1 MTSFLPF
8 EVIAAVR
15 FLREGLVQSFL
26 IVFGVAVGVSVIVF
40 MSALLDGVQGNIL
53 ARVLSTQAQVVVNPR
68 KDVSRPLMT
77 DDAAKIIRIVQSRT
91 QRQVKVD
98 QWRKIRDALVRMPQ
112 VNVVS
117 PTAAGSIFVVRGG
130 ASRTVSLNG
139 IQPADYYRFIAIP
152 DYMIAGTSR
161 ITGQDML
168 IGKDLAD
175 DLGIRVNDKVLV
187 RSSSGASDT
196 LNVAGIFDLGNKS
209 FNQRTVISLLNT
221 AQNLLGLVGS
231 VTSIDVTLKDPY
243 GADATADVLAA
254 TNNVEADSWIRTNAQ
269 FFTAMKTQ
277 TVSFS
282 AIRASVAVSVIL
294 GIASVLVVSVV
305 QRSRE
310 IGILRAMG
318 ASQGQML
325 RVFLVQGA
333 LVGFVGSLLGS
344 MMAWGFVI
352 MWRNLAVN
360 ADGTPFFVVT
370 IGSSLYA
377 TTAVLATLCGVLAA
391 SVPALRASRL
401 DPVVAIRG

>member
-1 MTSFLPF
+1 MVSYMPF
-8 EVIAAVR
+8 EFIAAVR

-53 ARVLSTQAQVVVNPR
+53 TRLLSTQAQVEVNPH
-68 KDVSRPLMT
+68 KDVSRPLLKVE
-77 DDAAKIIRIVQSRT
+77 DAKVLRIVQSRT

-98 QWRKIRDALVRMPQ
+98 QWRKIRDALTRMPE
-112 VNVVS
+112 VSVVS
-117 PTAAGSIFVVRGG
+117 PNASGSVFLVRGS
-130 ASRTVSLNG
+130 ASRTVNMSG
-139 IQPADYYRFIAIP
+139 IQPDDYYRFIDIP
-152 DYMIAGTSR
+152 GYMIAGTSR

-175 DLGIRVNDKVLV
+175 DLGLKVGDKILV
-187 RSSSGASDT
+187 RASSGATET
-196 LNVAGIFDLGNKS
+196 LNIAGIFDLGNRG
-209 FNQRTVISLLNT
+209 FNLRTVITMLNT

-243 GADATADVLAA
+243 GANDVADILAA

-269 FFTAMKTQ
+269 FFTAMQTQ

-282 AIRASVAVSVIL
+282 AIRGSVAVSVIL

-318 ASQGQML
+318 ASQGQVL

-333 LVGFVGSLLGS
+333 IVGFLGS
-344 MMAWGFVI
+344 VAGSGLAWGFV
-352 MWRNLAVN
+352 WLWQTFAVN
-360 ADGTPFFVVT
+360 ADGTQFFAVSIAT
-370 IGSSLYA
+370 SLYLK
-377 TTAVLATLCGVLAA
+377 TALGATLCGVLAA
-391 SVPALRASRL
+391 AVPALRASRL

>member
-1 MTSFLPF
+1 MVSYLPF
-8 EVIAAVR
+8 EFIAAVR
-15 FLREGLVQSFL
+15 FLREGLIQSFL

-40 MSALLDGVQGNIL
+40 MSAMLSGVQGNIL
-53 ARVLSTQAQVVVNPR
+53 SRVLSTQAQIEVNPR
-68 KDVSRPLMT
+68 KDVSRSLLKV
-77 DDAAKIIRIVQSRT
+77 DDAKVLRVVQSRT

-98 QWRKIRDALVRMPQ
+98 QWRKIRDALSRMPE
-112 VNVVS
+112 VAVVS
-117 PTAAGSIFVVRGG
+117 PMASGSVFLVRGG
-130 ASRTVSLNG
+130 ASRTVSMSG
-139 IQPADYYRFIAIP
+139 IQPEDYYRFIAIP

-175 DLGIRVNDKVLV
+175 DLGLRVGDKILV
-187 RSSSGASDT
+187 RSSSGATET
-196 LNVAGIFDLGNKS
+196 LNIAGIFDLGNRG
-209 FNQRTVISLLNT
+209 FNLRNVITLLNT

-231 VTSIDVTLKDPY
+231 VTTIDVTLQDPY
-243 GADATADVLAA
+243 GANAVADILAA

-269 FFTAMKTQ
+269 FFTAMRTQ
-277 TVSFS
+277 SVSFS
-282 AIRASVAVSVIL
+282 AIEGSVAVSVIL

-318 ASQGQML
+318 ASQGQVL

-333 LVGFVGSLLGS
+333 IVGFLGSLFGS
-344 MMAWGFVI
+344 ALAWAFVI
-352 MWRNLAVN
+352 LWKTFAVN
-360 ADGTPFFVVT
+360 ADGTQFFP
-370 IGSSLYA
+370 IAIAPRLYLM
-377 TTAVLATLCGVLAA
+377 TALGATLCGVLAA

>member
-1 MTSFLPF
+1 MVSYLPF
-8 EVIAAVR
+8 EFIAAVR

-26 IVFGVAVGVSVIVF
+26 IVIGVAVGVSVIVF

-53 ARVLSTQAQVVVNPR
+53 SRVLSTQAQVEVNPR
-68 KDVSRPLMT
+68 KDVSRPLLN
-77 DDAAKIIRIVQSRT
+77 DDNGKVVRIVQSRT

-98 QWRKIRDALVRMPQ
+98 QWRKIRDSLSHMPQ

-117 PTAAGSIFVVRGG
+117 PTASGSVFIVRGG
-130 ASRTVSLNG
+130 ASRTVSMSG
-139 IQPADYYRFIAIP
+139 IQPDDYYRFIDIP
-152 DYMIAGTSR
+152 GYMIAGTSR

-175 DLGIRVNDKVLV
+175 DLGIRVNDKILV
-187 RSSSGASDT
+187 RSSSGATDT
-196 LNVAGIFDLGNKS
+196 LNVAGIFDLGNRG
-209 FNQRTVISLLNT
+209 FNLRNVITMLNT

-231 VTSIDVTLKDPY
+231 VTTIDVTLKDPY
-243 GADATADVLAA
+243 GANEVADILAA
-254 TNNVEADSWIRTNAQ
+254 TNNVQADSWIRTNAQ
-269 FFTAMKTQ
+269 FFTAMQTQ

-305 QRSRE
+305 QRSKE

-325 RVFLVQGA
+325 RVFLIQGA
-333 LVGFVGSLLGS
+333 IVGFLGSILGSL
-344 MMAWGFVI
+344 MAWGFVI
-352 MWRNLAVN
+352 LWQTFARNP
-360 ADGTPFFVVT
+360 DGTPFFAISIAT
-370 IGSSLYA
+370 TLYV

-401 DPVVAIRG
+401 DPVVAING